1 MDKKTIHG
9 IKNGNQES
17 FKTFYDAYFEKALR
31 SASAIT
37 KNKEMAKDAV
47 QETFIRIYIHISS
60 YDMTKPFAPWFYR
73 ILINECNRLL
83 KKNSKLKL
91 VNHPLEHSSIIK
103 EDEKDFSDL
112 YSAILSL
119 KDIYRVPITLK
130 YIQGFSEKDIA
141 AILEL
146 NLNTVK
152 SRLYKGREKLRITL
166 KNYEEKE

>member
-1 MDKKTIHG
+1 M
-9 IKNGNQES
+9 
-17 FKTFYDAYFEKALR
+17 
-31 SASAIT
+31 
-37 KNKEMAKDAV
+37 
-47 QETFIRIYIHISS
+47 
-60 YDMTKPFAPWFYR
+60 
-73 ILINECNRLL
+73 
-83 KKNSKLKL
+83 
-91 VNHPLEHSSIIK
+91 
-103 EDEKDFSDL
+103 